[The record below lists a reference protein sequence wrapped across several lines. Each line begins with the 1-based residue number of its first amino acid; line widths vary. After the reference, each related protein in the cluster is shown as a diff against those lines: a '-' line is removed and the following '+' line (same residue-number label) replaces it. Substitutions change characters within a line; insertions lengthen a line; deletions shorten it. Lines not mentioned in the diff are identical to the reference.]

1 MRSVNQFQS
10 WLAAGFL
17 LVAVLNSSEA
27 QANLPLADPISGDIP
42 TTSWSVALE
51 DVITIPNSSGNN
63 RPRLEFMTGG
73 GAAGLAYVIDQRGK
87 IYTFDPTVATPSSSL
102 FFDVSSAVPN
112 FFFNGQ
118 AGVRGLAFHPD
129 FNNQD
134 TDGYRKFYTSHS
146 RNFGTSA
153 VGNPTTFAD
162 PGFSNHYS
170 VVGEWTIN
178 ANGTVNTG
186 SYRELMRVAQ
196 PVGDHNIGQIG
207 FSPNA
212 TNSSHADYGNLYI
225 TMGDGGSNAFPQTAT
240 DVNNHGQGLD
250 EVFGSI
256 LRIDPLASGGSPYSV
271 VTDNALNVNTSITNP
286 RNLVWAYGLRNPHRF
301 SFDTG
306 GEQGMY
312 ISDIGQ
318 GNIEE
323 VNLGANG
330 ANYGWGVRE
339 GTFVD
344 TKDPFINNINQ
355 LDTLPANHPT
365 DAFTYPVAQYDHQNQ
380 AVGTSSPAQPG
391 NGAIAGGEVYR
402 GSAVPQLK
410 GMFIFGDFANNTGPI
425 FAVDVDEL
433 VQREDFTNLTNLSGG
448 NLAPYE
454 ELRLTFGGVEKTML
468 QAIRDASGNQS
479 LGRTDIRLNLGPDG
493 EFYVLNKRDGRI
505 RRLVSVSGVLDGDT
519 DRGGQVNGGDFLT
532 WQQGHGAS
540 DAWSDGNFNGD
551 NAVDGADL
559 TIWGDNYGSTSAVA
573 SSAVV
578 PEPTAIYL
586 LLSMLLLSSA
596 CRRASRLRLQ

>member
-1 MRSVNQFQS
+1 MRTVKEVRI
-10 WLAAGFL
+10 WLVASCL
-17 LVAVLNSSEA
+17 LVVAVSSNSSEA
-27 QANLPLADPISGDIP
+27 NLPIADPISADIG

-87 IYTFDPTVATPSSSL
+87 IYTFDSTAANPSSSL

-112 FFFNGQ
+112 FFFNNQ

-129 FNNQD
+129 FNNQN

-153 VGNPTTFAD
+153 VGNPITFAD
-162 PGFSNHYS
+162 PGFNHHYS
-170 VVGEWTIN
+170 VIGEWTIN

-186 SYRELMRVAQ
+186 SYRELLRVAQ
-196 PVGDHNIGQIG
+196 PIGDHNIGQIG
-207 FSPNA
+207 FNPNVGSG
-212 TNSSHADYGNLYI
+212 SSDYGNLYI
-225 TMGDGGSNAFPQTAT
+225 AMGDGGSDKFPQEAT
-240 DVNNHGQGLD
+240 DVRNHGQGLD

-355 LDTLPANHPT
+355 VDTLPANHPT

-380 AVGTSSPAQPG
+380 AVGTSDPAQPG

-433 VQREDFTNLTNLSGG
+433 VQREDFTDLTNLSGG

-454 ELRLTFGGVEKTML
+454 ELRLTFGGIEKTML
-468 QAIRDASGNQS
+468 QAIRDTIGDQS
-479 LGRTDIRLNLGPDG
+479 ESRTDIRLNIGTDG
-493 EFYVLNKRDGRI
+493 EFYVLNKHDGRI
-505 RRLVSVSGVLDGDT
+505 RRLVAVSGILDGDT

-532 WQQGHGAS
+532 WQQGHGTS

-551 NAVDGADL
+551 DDIDGADL

-573 SSAVV
+573 SSTGV
-578 PEPTAIYL
+578 PEPTAISL
-586 LLSMLLLSSA
+586 LLSAFLLSTF
-596 CRRASRLRLQ
+596 CRRSNRL